1 MTGAP
6 NRVRWGYAVPAST
19 PQARLSHPRALRRTT
34 LLAAAA
40 VSVAVLVPT
49 TAAVSAPARPVARPS
64 VATVADVGDSLRVLD
79 RLHRF
84 GYVVD
89 SPQRADRAI
98 RHWQRANGLTVD
110 GVVGPETLASLDLVS
125 LTGVA
130 PATATATAE
139 RKSPPSPAADPEQ
152 IIRAAWP
159 DELEDRAVATAFRES
174 RLVPTARNAC
184 CLGLFQIHW
193 AAHRTW
199 LAGIGV
205 TAAGELLDPATN
217 AAAAFALYQL
227 DGWQPW
233 TLG

>member
-1 MTGAP
+1 MTGTP
-6 NRVRWGYAVPAST
+6 NRDRWGLAIAVPAST
-19 PQARLSHPRALRRTT
+19 PQARPSRLRALRRTT
-34 LLAAAA
+34 TLAVAA

-49 TAAVSAPARPVARPS
+49 TAAVSAPARS
-64 VATVADVGDSLRVLD
+64 SSSATVADVGDTLRVLD
-79 RLHRF
+79 RLHRY
-84 GYVVD
+84 GYVID

-110 GVVGPETLASLDLVS
+110 GVAGPETLDSLDLMPTALAS
-125 LTGVA
+125 
-130 PATATATAE
+130 ATATATAE

-159 DELEDRAVATAFRES
+159 DELEDRAVAIAFRES

-193 AAHRTW
+193 AAHRAW
-199 LAGIGV
+199 LAGIGI
-205 TAAGELLDPATN
+205 TAAGELLDAATN
-217 AAAAFALYQL
+217 AAAAYALYQL